1 MTNKLNDAI
10 LDAYINLALE
20 ENMRKELQ
28 DIPPKEELDKMFPV
42 QKKYRNKILKAIKKN
57 KHNGS
62 TFAVYLKRVA
72 VIALICFSSLFG
84 GLLTNQNVRA
94 AIKETVLEWYD
105 KYIRFNFE
113 ASIDDNNFPTAVN
126 DVDIQY
132 IPDGFN
138 IEYQDDAVNSKQF
151 IYFNEEGNE
160 LVVDIMQNN
169 VGAIMVDNENQTY
182 EELIINDRNVH
193 FFYDNEENYGIG
205 IVGNNKCV
213 VSVQGHLPREELLKI
228 FENIK

>member
-1 MTNKLNDAI
+1 MNADGETVTINPNAVTTNATVKPDPYVGIHDELTMFVAGPQTIPYGTKKVSVDI
-10 LDAYINLALE
+10 RLDANKEGLWGGQLYIAYNSKWNVDFNAVEKTGTGIVNGNLWAG
-20 ENMRKELQ
+20 
-28 DIPPKEELDKMFPV
+28 V
-42 QKKYRNKILKAIKKN
+42 GAT
-57 KHNGS
+57 S
-62 TFAVYLKRVA
+62 TY
-72 VIALICFSSLFG
+72 
-84 GLLTNQNVRA
+84 
-94 AIKETVLEWYD
+94 
-105 KYIRFNFE
+105 
-113 ASIDDNNFPTAVN
+113 
-126 DVDIQY
+126 
-132 IPDGFN
+132 N
-138 IEYQDDAVNSKQF
+138 IVSYDAVNSKQF

-205 IVGNNKCV
+205 VVGNNKCV